1 MREQKFNVSGM
12 SCAACSAHVEK
23 AACSVAGVSSAVVNL
38 LSGSVMVSMSDDVS
52 FQDIITAVE
61 KAGYTASLPRA
72 AASAAPAASTADSAT
87 AAARE
92 EITLLKRRL
101 IFSIVLLVPL
111 MYLSMGHMFGAP
123 LPQLLSNPA
132 SNALAQLLLAAVVML
147 VNQRFF
153 VNGWR
158 GLRHGAPNMD
168 TLVALGSGASYVY
181 SVAVLFLLVQ
191 AACLQDSALVQQ
203 YAHGFYFEAAAMIV
217 TLITVG
223 KLLEAV
229 SKGHTT
235 DALFALMQLQP
246 QQAHIIKDGREQ
258 TVAVE
263 QVQVGD
269 IFVVR
274 PAEKIPVDGI
284 VSQGSSAVDES
295 ALSGESMAVDKTV
308 GDKVSAGT
316 LNQNGFLSCVATH
329 VGQDTAISRII
340 ALVENAAATKAPLAR
355 VADKVAAVFV
365 PIVLCLAVITAVVW
379 LLGGA
384 QAGFALARA
393 VSVLVI
399 SCPCA
404 FGLATPVA
412 IMVGSGV
419 GARQGIL
426 FKNASAL
433 EQTGKCRIVVLDKT
447 GTITKGQPA
456 VSDIVPAAGISEQ
469 ELLRLAA
476 AVEVKSEHPLAHAV
490 SRRAEELGLQLP
502 QVDDFR
508 AQSGH
513 GVQAVLEGK
522 LIKGGKAE
530 LLHEDDEQCAL
541 LRSHGE
547 QLAEQ
552 GKTPLYFMLGERPL
566 GLIAVAD
573 EVKEDSA
580 AAIAQLQ
587 QMGLRVIM
595 LTGDNERTARAVAAQ
610 VGIDSVIAGVLPE
623 DKESVVRQLQLLGA
637 VLMVGDGINDAP
649 ALVTADG
656 YRCGHGCGA

>member
-23 AACSVAGVSSAVVNL
+23 AVCSVAGVSSAVVNL

-295 ALSGESMAVDKTV
+295 ALTVIAFRFRQHDPVIAPAIQHPGRKPQQGHCRDCTRFILAMQQYHGTSGGSNSNVNCLNVTEQ
-308 GDKVSAGT
+308 VSA
-316 LNQNGFLSCVATH
+316 NGSRGSSTDRKPHQLTH
-329 VGQDTAISRII
+329 T
-340 ALVENAAATKAPLAR
+340 
-355 VADKVAAVFV
+355 
-365 PIVLCLAVITAVVW
+365 ITA
-379 LLGGA
+379 
-384 QAGFALARA
+384 
-393 VSVLVI
+393 
-399 SCPCA
+399 
-404 FGLATPVA
+404 
-412 IMVGSGV
+412 
-419 GARQGIL
+419 
-426 FKNASAL
+426 
-433 EQTGKCRIVVLDKT
+433 
-447 GTITKGQPA
+447 
-456 VSDIVPAAGISEQ
+456 
-469 ELLRLAA
+469 
-476 AVEVKSEHPLAHAV
+476 
-490 SRRAEELGLQLP
+490 
-502 QVDDFR
+502 
-508 AQSGH
+508 
-513 GVQAVLEGK
+513 
-522 LIKGGKAE
+522 
-530 LLHEDDEQCAL
+530 
-541 LRSHGE
+541 
-547 QLAEQ
+547 
-552 GKTPLYFMLGERPL
+552 Y
-566 GLIAVAD
+566 
-573 EVKEDSA
+573 
-580 AAIAQLQ
+580 
-587 QMGLRVIM
+587 
-595 LTGDNERTARAVAAQ
+595 
-610 VGIDSVIAGVLPE
+610 
-623 DKESVVRQLQLLGA
+623 
-637 VLMVGDGINDAP
+637 
-649 ALVTADG
+649 
-656 YRCGHGCGA
+656 